1 MAVKKEKFSNHPVD
15 FILLITVILLLAL
28 GIIMLLSAS
37 SPSALAQEGN
47 SYKFVIRQGIFAIL
61 GLIAMV
67 VISKYDYHNYDK
79 GKRYIL
85 IYIGCII
92 ALALVPLIGYEVNGA
107 KRWINLGFTTV
118 QPSELVK
125 IGLILFYASML
136 TRRKDQLKHIGWGF
150 FYPLMLLIPIIGIL
164 LIFQNH
170 MSASLIIIII
180 TGILMLMAGTR
191 IAHCIVVGIPAAL
204 ALLALVL
211 FKGEGFRMGR
221 IMTWL
226 DPWSDLTGDGWQIVQ
241 SLYAVGSGGLFGA
254 GLGQSKQ
261 KYLYIP
267 EPHNDFIFA
276 VLAEELG
283 FVGCF
288 IVIALFIVFIWRG
301 IVIAMKAPDMYGSLL
316 AIGITSLIGVQVII
330 NIAVVTNSMPVTGM
344 PLPFFSYGGTAL
356 MIILASVGILLNIS
370 RAGNKL

>member
-1 MAVKKEKFSNHPVD
+1 MQIKKENFSKNSMD
-15 FILLITVILLLAL
+15 FILLITVILLLSL
-28 GIIMLLSAS
+28 GIIMVLSAS

-47 SYKFVIRQGIFAIL
+47 SYKYVVRQAIFAIL
-61 GLIAMV
+61 GFIAMI

-85 IYIGCII
+85 IYVGCVIL
-92 ALALVPLIGYEVNGA
+92 LALVPLIGVETNGA
-107 KRWINLGFTTV
+107 KRWIDLGFTTF

-125 IGLILFYASML
+125 LGLILFYASLL
-136 TRRKDQLKHIGWGF
+136 TRIKDKLKHIGWGF
-150 FYPLMLLIPIIGIL
+150 FYPLALLIPIIGIL
-164 LIFQNH
+164 IVFQTH
-170 MSASLIIIII
+170 MSASLIIIIL

-191 IAHCIVVGIPAAL
+191 IAHCIVVGVPAAA
-204 ALLALVL
+204 ALLAAILL
-211 FKGEGFRMGR
+211 KGEGFRMGR
-221 IMTWL
+221 VMTWL

-254 GLGQSKQ
+254 GLGNSKQ

-288 IVIALFIVFIWRG
+288 IVIALFAVFIWRG
-301 IVIAMKAPDMYGSLL
+301 IVIAMKAPDMFGSLT
-316 AIGITSLIGVQVII
+316 AIGITSLIGIQVII

-356 MIILASVGILLNIS
+356 MIILASVGVLLNIS